1 MLCVPPKTAGVTC
14 GYYSRRVSTPN
25 DSNQLRGTLPYKGAF
40 GFEAHVRDLQRRVPR
55 RRPCGRKST
64 QDFFAGP
71 MCGLDIR
78 IADSH
83 MYFYGTY
90 LFQAKQGAVP
100 GLTGPQLHAGISLT
114 ATISG
119 H

>member
-1 MLCVPPKTAGVTC
+1 
-14 GYYSRRVSTPN
+14 
-25 DSNQLRGTLPYKGAF
+25 
-40 GFEAHVRDLQRRVPR
+40 
-55 RRPCGRKST
+55 
-64 QDFFAGP
+64 